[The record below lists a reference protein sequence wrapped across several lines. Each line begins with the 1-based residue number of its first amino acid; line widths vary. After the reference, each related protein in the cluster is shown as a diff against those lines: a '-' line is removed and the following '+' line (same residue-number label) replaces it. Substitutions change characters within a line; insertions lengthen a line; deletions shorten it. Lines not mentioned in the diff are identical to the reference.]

1 MVEKNPFDVFSGLDL
16 ESMMKQFEIPGVD
29 TSSMVASQKRNME
42 AITEANRVAAEGM
55 QALAKRQMEFAQQ
68 AFDEIRQAYQGSG
81 AVASP
86 QEAAQKQG
94 ELVQESF
101 GKAVTNLR
109 EMAEMVA
116 KSNSEAFEVVNQRMN
131 ESMEEF
137 KSLLKPGSGS

>member
-1 MVEKNPFDVFSGLDL
+1 MVEKNPFDVFSSLDL
-16 ESMMKQFEIPGVD
+16 ESMMKQFQIPGMD

-68 AFDEIRQAYQGSG
+68 AFDEMREAYQGFG
-81 AVASP
+81 AVENP

-116 KSNSEAFEVVNQRMN
+116 QSNSEAFEVVNQRMN